1 MIEIYSKETLMANK
15 TKRPANRI
23 GKEQFKQP
31 KGSEGSA
38 RSIGNEPEAWNIQ
51 DLKIEPI
58 KKDGKNVNPRLM

>member
-38 RSIGNEPEAWNIQ
+38 QSIGNEPENW
-51 DLKIEPI
+51 KIPGLQIERI
-58 KKDGKNVNPRLM
+58 KQDGKDVNPRLM